1 MFLVDLVNSLFVGM
15 PIPIAIIVCEGDVQ
29 TVAHTAEALQHRLPV
44 IIMKGSGKAADLIL
58 VYLERFAVFI
68 TYSNTCFSK

>member
-1 MFLVDLVNSLFVGM
+1 MSNVSNSLFQEV
-15 PIPIAIIVCEGDVQ
+15 PTPIAIIVCEGGLQ

-58 VYLERFAVFI
+58 VYLERFVLYV
-68 TYSNTCFSK
+68 T